1 MADGKVVIDVILED
15 GTVAKGVANLDKQ
28 LGGLTGAG
36 KRAATGIKEI
46 VTALGLVA
54 LASKAIDMVKSSLD
68 GAIDRYD
75 TLNNF
80 PRVLQ
85 QLGFD
90 AEASQKAINRLS
102 DGIQGLPTTLDDV
115 TKNAQRLA
123 VLTGDLDGAVETTL
137 ALNNAF
143 IASGAS
149 SADASRGLEQYVQML
164 STGVVDLQSW
174 RTLQETMGVALN
186 DTAKAF
192 GFTGRSAQN
201 DLYEALK
208 EGHITFDEFNAKIIE
223 LSNETGGFADRAR
236 TAAGGIKTSW
246 TNMKTAV
253 VRGVTNII
261 ESIDNVLADTRFKS
275 VENIISNIGKA
286 FFNALDWIAKMLP
299 VAVDWIVKVKNAL
312 EPWMPLIAAIT
323 AGILAFKGTI
333 SVINGVKN
341 AIIGIKAALALLKAT
356 IVTNPFALL
365 IAAVVALAVL
375 IYTYWDEIVA
385 FTKKVWSKISEFL
398 GGIWDTVVEA
408 VGNFVQKVV
417 DWWNS
422 VVEKASE
429 IWSAVVEVIM
439 SILGPFIELFSQ
451 MWQNSVDGLIQIWEG
466 LKSFFSGFWE
476 ILKNIFLGAILLI
489 IDIMTGNFDEAVS
502 HAKQIWENLKEAFGQ
517 IWSGIKQVFSSALET
532 IKENISLAWE
542 TVKNWT
548 KEKFEN
554 VKTTISNTWSEIK
567 TAIVKKLSE
576 IVSGVKKWF
585 TDKIN
590 AVRDKM
596 NDVKQK
602 IVDGWNKAK
611 EFLTNIDLVQIGKD
625 IIQGLINGI
634 KNKVKAVGDAVKDVT
649 DQITGKIKN
658 ILGIKSPSRWM
669 RDMIGKNMMLGWEI
683 GIDREKGSM
692 LRKAEE
698 MVDWIIP
705 DIPPVEPV
713 INPLRGIQASLG
725 NILSTGIPITQT
737 IVQSQNKADSYD
749 DSMVVELLKQIAEK
763 DPDLYIDRVKLGS
776 VVDNEQARRVNMIGR
791 RVALE

>member
-46 VTALGLVA
+46 ATALGLVA

-85 QLGFD
+85 QMGFD
-90 AEASQKAINRLS
+90 AEESQRAIQRLS
-102 DGIQGLPTTLDDV
+102 DGVQGLPTTLDGIA
-115 TKNAQRLA
+115 KNAQRLA
-123 VLTGDLDGAVETTL
+123 IMTGDLDGSVDTAI

-143 IASGAS
+143 IASGSS
-149 SADASRGLEQYVQML
+149 SADAARGLEQYIQML
-164 STGVVDLQSW
+164 SVGTVDLAAW

-192 GFTGRSAQN
+192 GFTGKSAQM

-236 TAAGGIKTSW
+236 TAAGGIKTAW

-385 FTKKVWSKISEFL
+385 FTKKAWSKISEFL

-429 IWSAVVEVIM
+429 IWNAVVEVIM
-439 SILGPFIELFSQ
+439 TILGPFIETFSQ

-466 LKSFFSGFWE
+466 LKTFFGGIWD
-476 ILKNIFLGAILLI
+476 IIKNIFLGAILLI
-489 IDIMTGNFDEAVS
+489 INLVTGNFEELKENAM
-502 HAKQIWENLKEAFGQ
+502 AIWENIKDALSD
-517 IWSGIKQVFSSALET
+517 IWDGIKQVFSGALDT

-585 TDKIN
+585 TDKVN
-590 AVRDKM
+590 AIRDKM
-596 NDVKQK
+596 SDAKKK
-602 IVDGWNKAK
+602 IEDGWNKAK
-611 EFLTNIDLVQIGKD
+611 KFLTGIDLVQIGKD

-634 KNKVKAVGDAVKDVT
+634 KNKVKAVGDAVKNVT
-649 DQITGKIKN
+649 DQITGKIKS
-658 ILGIKSPSRWM
+658 ILKIKSPSQWM

-683 GIDREKGSM
+683 GINREKGRM

-698 MVDWIIP
+698 MAEWITP
-705 DIPPVEPV
+705 DVTPV
-713 INPLRGIQASLG
+713 INRLRDVPLPLGGVLTGQVTHSIATSKAESSNIGIAQL
-725 NILSTGIPITQT
+725 LQE
-737 IVQSQNKADSYD
+737 QNK
-749 DSMVVELLKQIAEK
+749 LLQALLNKSSDVYLDGDKITDKVNENNAIIA
-763 DPDLYIDRVKLGS
+763 
-776 VVDNEQARRVNMIGR
+776 
-791 RVALE
+791 ALNPF